1 MKPIENKMTKKT
13 RSTSV
18 CSFLQSRLGKTQLLA
33 MLSCS
38 AAMLNSSAQG
48 FNSSIKVDGTPIGAG
63 VPTANA
69 HTNSPESIVAPGFS
83 LQLVAQGIELL
94 ENPSG
99 VITRFGFLNDTN
111 STKTEPDE
119 NTYLIL
125 DHNPGGPTPGY
136 DYGRHFLFQGHENGG
151 NNAYITRINLDV
163 VNPDHRITLLTP
175 VGTNGLTGFNS
186 IDGSTWNPFTK
197 TLLFSQEAGT
207 SGGLIE
213 MSSDFDPATGAAS
226 GLRTLYGSIG
236 RGGFEGVHVDDL
248 GNVLVIEDVG
258 GLRVNVDPND
268 PTSPKQAALPN
279 SFIYR
284 FVPYNPS
291 DLTAGKLQALQVSID
306 GQPLVFVPT
315 SAANPFGDVFSDNQL
330 KLHTPGTSWPAQWI
344 TIHDTAV
351 DGTAPFGANAA
362 AKAAGATPFK
372 RPENMAFQPGSKFQ
386 TFFFDPTG
394 DTDATAG
401 NQPALAARGS
411 WGSIFRVD
419 LAANRQTGII
429 SIVVLGDAAHASFD
443 NLTFASKDVLL
454 AAEDRGDTLHAQLNT
469 LDSIWAFNVNPPFQT
484 ARRLVALGRDRLS
497 AGVEDNEPTGLHYSD
512 GDSTVNGLLGT
523 KEIQPRNGLLF
534 FTQQHG
540 ENNLY
545 LILGDNHLGDT
556 DPRVPS
562 ADNQPISINPLDQT
576 AE

>member
-1 MKPIENKMTKKT
+1 MNTKT
-13 RSTSV
+13 RPLTAPPVGQGGISKIGLQLFATV
-18 CSFLQSRLGKTQLLA
+18 SF
-33 MLSCS
+33 S
-38 AAMLNSSAQG
+38 ALVLNASADG
-48 FNSSIKVDGTPIGAG
+48 FNHNSSIKVDGTPVGAG
-63 VPTANA
+63 VPNANA
-69 HTNSPESIVAPGFS
+69 HTNTPENVLPAGFS

-99 VITRFGFLNDTN
+99 VITRFGFLSDTN

-119 NTYLIL
+119 NLYLTL

-136 DYGRHFLFQGHENGG
+136 DYGRHFLFQGHENAG

-163 VNPDHRITLLTP
+163 VNPDHRTTLLTP

-186 IDGSTWNPFTK
+186 IDGSTWNPFSK
-197 TLLFSQEAGT
+197 TVLFSQESSSAG
-207 SGGLIE
+207 GIIE
-213 MSSDFDPATGAAS
+213 MGSDFDPATGGGA

-236 RGGFEGVHVDDL
+236 RGGFEGIHPDDW
-248 GNVLVIEDVG
+248 GNLTIAEDVG

-284 FVPYNPS
+284 FVPNNPA
-291 DLTAGKLQALQVSID
+291 DLSSGKLQALQVSID
-306 GQPLVFVPT
+306 SQPVVFVPT
-315 SAANPFGDVFSDNQL
+315 NAANPFGDVFSDNQL
-330 KLHTPGTSWPAQWI
+330 KLHTLGTSWPVQWV
-344 TIHDTAV
+344 TVHDTAV
-351 DGTAPFGANAA
+351 DGTAPFNANAA

-372 RPENMAFQPGSKFQ
+372 RPENLAFQPGSKFQ

-419 LAANRQTGII
+419 LSRDRRTGTV
-429 SIVVLGDAAHASFD
+429 SIVVLGDATHASFD

-454 AAEDRGDTLHAQLNT
+454 ATEDRGDTLHTQLNT
-469 LDSIWAFNVNPPFQT
+469 LDSIWAFDVRAPFQP
-484 ARRLVALGRDRLS
+484 AARLVALGRDRLS
-497 AGVEDNEPTGLHYSD
+497 AGVEDNEPTGLHFSD
-512 GDSTVNGLLGT
+512 GDSSVRGLLGT
-523 KEIQPRNGLLF
+523 KEIQPRDGLLF

-545 LILGDNHLGDT
+545 LILGDDRLTSGDN
-556 DPRVPS
+556 DFNR
-562 ADNQPISINPLDQT
+562 
-576 AE
+576 